1 MKKKM
6 KFRIAGAIVLGF
18 CVAVLGQGLRL
29 TQPDE
34 VGGSFT
40 AVHQDNST
48 APYNESSTS
57 SGPGLEAFARYRI
70 SPSFCVSAGLG
81 YYTAMDKTLSMD
93 QYKMSFFPSLE
104 LKGIFMRVGKQNT
117 LPFAFA
123 GLHAFGWKSSVKIG
137 GDTYSS
143 DTYYDAS
150 LLIGAGIQVKT
161 QENLSLFL
169 SGDYRYTFTADGD
182 PKPKFW
188 VAKAGLVYALP
199 KVSKAYKGGEELEY
213 PADEQELALLDDL
226 FKEETGT
233 KEKKGDELSL
243 LFQPETE
250 ETEEEKSLSSLFG
263 EEESTSTAEATAEA
277 TYPDTEIGRLMA
289 KVDQLKKTVDQKSKE
304 ISELKNKVE
313 AHERALGTGVGAPLS
328 DAEFKQRYESALNKF
343 HMRLYREAISEFQ
356 ALAASNPRHILAS
369 NCHYWTGEC
378 YNAMGQYRNALEAF
392 QKVLTYRNSYKLDD
406 ALLMSGLCHLKLGNT
421 QSARDQFQELL
432 DRYPESE
439 YAPKA
444 MRYLGRL

>member
-1 MKKKM
+1 MEKKM
-6 KFRIAGAIVLGF
+6 KLSIAGAIVLG
-18 CVAVLGQGLRL
+18 CWVAVLGQGLRL

-40 AVHQDNST
+40 AVHADNST
-48 APYNESSTS
+48 APQNKSSTS
-57 SGPGLEAFARYRI
+57 SGPGLEAFARYRL

-81 YYTAMDKTLSMD
+81 YYTAMDKTLSMEN
-93 QYKMSFFPSLE
+93 YKMTFFPSLE
-104 LKGIFMRVGKQNT
+104 IKGIFMRVGEQNT
-117 LPFAFA
+117 IPFAFA
-123 GLHAFGWKSSVKIG
+123 GLHLFGWKSSEKIG
-137 GDTYSS
+137 GHTYSS

-188 VAKAGLVYALP
+188 AAKAGLVYAVP

-213 PADEQELALLDDL
+213 PADEQELALLEDL
-226 FKEETGT
+226 FKEETG
-233 KEKKGDELSL
+233 KGKKGDELSL
-243 LFQPETE
+243 LFQPESE
-250 ETEEEKSLSSLFG
+250 ETSEGGEDFSSLFG
-263 EEESTSTAEATAEA
+263 EEESTSIPEA

-304 ISELKNKVE
+304 ISELKSKVE
-313 AHERALGTGVGAPLS
+313 AHERALGTGVGVPLS
-328 DAEFKQRYESALNKF
+328 DQEFKQRYEAALNKF

-356 ALAASNPRHILAS
+356 ALANSNPRHILAS

-378 YNAMGQYRNALEAF
+378 YNAMGQYQNALEAF
-392 QKVLTYRNSYKLDD
+392 RKVLTYRNSYKLDD
-406 ALLMSGLCHLKLGNT
+406 ALLMSGLCYLKLGNT
-421 QSARDQFQELL
+421 QLARDQFQELL

>member
-1 MKKKM
+1 MEKRM
-6 KFRIAGAIVLGF
+6 KFSIAGAIVLGW

-40 AVHQDNST
+40 AVHADNST
-48 APYNESSTS
+48 APSNESSTS
-57 SGPGLEAFARYRI
+57 SGPGLEVFARYRI
-70 SPSFCVSAGLG
+70 SPSICVSAGLG

-93 QYKMSFFPSLE
+93 NYKMSFFPSLE
-104 LKGIFMRVGKQNT
+104 VKGIFMRGGEQKPI
-117 LPFAFA
+117 PFAFA
-123 GLHAFGWKSSVKIG
+123 GLHAFGWKSSVKVG
-137 GDTYSS
+137 GHTYSS

-150 LLIGAGIQVKT
+150 LLIGAGIQVKM

-169 SGDYRYTFTADGD
+169 SGDYRYTFTADAD

-233 KEKKGDELSL
+233 KGKKGDELSL
-243 LFQPETE
+243 LFQPESE
-250 ETEEEKSLSSLFG
+250 ETPTEEESLSSLFG
-263 EEESTSTAEATAEA
+263 EEEATSTTEEA

-304 ISELKNKVE
+304 ISDLKAKVE
-313 AHERALGTGVGAPLS
+313 AHERALGTGVGVPLS
-328 DAEFKQRYESALNKF
+328 DQEFKQRYESALNKF

-378 YNAMGQYRNALEAF
+378 YNAMGQYQNALEAF
-392 QKVLTYRNSYKLDD
+392 RKVLTYRNSYKLDD
-406 ALLMSGLCHLKLGNT
+406 ALLMSGLCYLKLGNT
-421 QSARDQFQELL
+421 LAARDQFQELL